1 MNIGEPGDEHN
12 INEVSHG
19 QFDENLFQDLV
30 VDDILDPD
38 LNIDI
43 PNMEGA
49 KQGAGQQG
57 PQRMVVVDPMKT
69 LPKFSGEKTESAD
82 NHLDAFNDY
91 LEIQQINVADAN
103 VAQIITRFGYSLFGK
118 AKKWCNQSR
127 DGRPYATVADWNALK
142 EQFKQQFNP
151 VGNTRE
157 EQMASWRNIKWDGN
171 ETLDEFSY
179 RVIQLGKA
187 LGLNDQH
194 ITDTFKLGLPSNMYV
209 NLVHID
215 GMQVTL
221 NMAKRLMAVSKG
233 SSPGASAISNI
244 PFMVA
249 SSHDGLP
256 SGLYQKP
263 DISKHVTFQDSAVLS
278 GLQRIN
284 KKLKSLDNDLNV
296 MRTERNERSKR
307 EYKYAGRQRFRNRN
321 RSRDNSRDSSR
332 DSQDRDRR
340 NSKRANRSR
349 NKSRNNSR
357 DRSNDRARTGGN
369 DSRQKSN
376 RHCEYYDQDGHTWK
390 YCWEMQANAKKVR
403 RLKEMDDRDDD
414 PSDTF
419 NSMVS
424 EDIIS
429 DDLDEFIRN
438 FSDMTELN

>member
-1 MNIGEPGDEHN
+1 MNIDEPGDEH
-12 INEVSHG
+12 IIDEDFHG
-19 QFDENLFQDLV
+19 AFDENLFNELV
-30 VDDILDPD
+30 VDDNLFDD
-38 LNIDI
+38 LNINI

-49 KQGAGQQG
+49 RQGAGQQG
-57 PQRMVVVDPMKT
+57 PQRMVVVDPMKN

-82 NHLDAFNDY
+82 NHLDAFDDY
-91 LEIQQINVADAN
+91 LEIQQIDVADAN

-118 AKKWCNQSR
+118 AKKWFNQGR
-127 DGRPYATVADWNALK
+127 DGRPHANVADWNALK

-179 RVIQLGKA
+179 RVTQLGKA

-194 ITDTFKLGLPSNMYV
+194 ILDTFKLGLPSNIYV

-215 GMQVTL
+215 GMQATL

-233 SSPGASAISNI
+233 TSPGASAISNI

-249 SSHDGLP
+249 SNHDGLN
-256 SGLYQKP
+256 SGIYQKP
-263 DISKHVTFQDSAVLS
+263 DIAKQVTFQDSALLS
-278 GLQRIN
+278 GLQKIN
-284 KKLKSLDNDLNV
+284 KKLNSLDNDLNAL
-296 MRTERNERSKR
+296 RSERSRR
-307 EYKYAGRQRFRNRN
+307 EFKSPGRQRLRNRN

-332 DSQDRDRR
+332 DTPDRDRR
-340 NSKRANRSR
+340 NAKRVNRSR

-357 DRSNDRARTGGN
+357 DRSNDRARNGRN
-369 DSRQKSN
+369 DSRQKSS
-376 RHCEYYDQDGHTWK
+376 RHCEYCDQDGHTWK
-390 YCWEMQANAKKVR
+390 YCWEMQANAKKAR

-429 DDLDEFIRN
+429 DDDINDFISN